1 MAITIGRLGY
11 LGLGIEDTVGSAVT
25 ADIFVPYTDVSMRGH
40 HEPIEVTSSKTSRS
54 MDVSSVLGKKWS
66 EGDVKMNLDI
76 VNSGYLWKL
85 ALGNEI
91 CVTATPNVH
100 TFYVSVSG
108 NTPKTATLIFGRDT
122 DVEQYVQCAV
132 DELKLDVKDGLGE
145 LSASFKGQFPTVG
158 SPQTVVM
165 TSGTVLSFKD
175 MSVKF
180 GNTLTAANS
189 ASATP
194 INEFSLSISNNIE
207 MIYRSGTNDVST
219 VRNKGLRVTGSYKVF
234 FDSEADKNAYYNLN
248 KRSMQVTFSGNA
260 NETLV
265 LHVPQFRLNEGEIST
280 GLDDFFVIT
289 GNFVAEDVIDNGI
302 RLFDAVLSNDKTSV
316 Y

>member
-1 MAITIGRLGY
+1 
-11 LGLGIEDTVGSAVT
+11 
-25 ADIFVPYTDVSMRGH
+25 
-40 HEPIEVTSSKTSRS
+40 
-54 MDVSSVLGKKWS
+54 
-66 EGDVKMNLDI
+66 
-76 VNSGYLWKL
+76 
-85 ALGNEI
+85 
-91 CVTATPNVH
+91 
-100 TFYVSVSG
+100 
-108 NTPKTATLIFGRDT
+108 
-122 DVEQYVQCAV
+122 
-132 DELKLDVKDGLGE
+132 
-145 LSASFKGQFPTVG
+145 
-158 SPQTVVM
+158 
-165 TSGTVLSFKD
+165 
-175 MSVKF
+175 
-180 GNTLTAANS
+180 
-189 ASATP
+189 
-194 INEFSLSISNNIE
+194 